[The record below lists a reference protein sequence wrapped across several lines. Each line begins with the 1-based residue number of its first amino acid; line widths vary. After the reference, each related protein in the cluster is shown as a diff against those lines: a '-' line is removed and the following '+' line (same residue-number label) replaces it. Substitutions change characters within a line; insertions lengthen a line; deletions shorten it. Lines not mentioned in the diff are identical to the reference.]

1 MKYIWESENWP
12 NFVWDNNKISQ
23 PLLDLTLLK
32 GILNGKMSAMGF
44 DVSNAGLLDSICSE
58 VVNSAAIE
66 NDNLSTD
73 DVRSSIVTHLRM
85 KNIVL
90 SELNTNQDAKPV
102 NKSNIKESSIVEM
115 IIDAIQNCLLPLS
128 SERLKKWHI
137 LLFPFKNSQFQSI
150 NIGEFRTDKK
160 GSMQVVSGP
169 IGHEKVHYQAPPAT
183 MVPKM
188 INDFLVWFNTPA
200 SEQGLSHIVKS
211 AIAHFY
217 FVSIH
222 PFEDGN
228 GRISRAI
235 ADMEL
240 AKENKNNMQIDFMF
254 SISMQLCKDRS
265 KYYENLKTAQ
275 VNTDMDITDW
285 ILWYMESLKK
295 AINEILEELDMVVL
309 RKNFWDKTNNLNLN
323 DRQKHILGMLISKSF
338 EGNLTSSKWAKI
350 CKCSQDTAERD
361 INKLLKNGIL
371 AKSEK
376 SGRST
381 SYYLLKV

>member
-12 NFVWDNNKISQ
+12 HFVWDNNKISQ

-58 VVNSAAIE
+58 VINSAAIE
-66 NDNLSTD
+66 NDQLSTD
-73 DVRSSIVTHLRM
+73 DVRSSIVNHLGM

-90 SELNTNQDAKPV
+90 SELNTKQDAKTV
-102 NKSNIKESSIVEM
+102 TKSSIKESSVVEM
-115 IIDAIQNCLLPLS
+115 IIDAIKNSLLPLT
-128 SERLKKWHI
+128 SERLKKWHK
-137 LLFPFKNSQFQSI
+137 LLFPFKNNQYQSI
-150 NIGEFRTDKK
+150 SIGEFRTDKK
-160 GSMQVVSGP
+160 GPMQIASGP
-169 IGHEKVHYQAPPAT
+169 IGHEKVHYQAPPAP
-183 MVPKM
+183 MISKM
-188 INDFLVWFNTPA
+188 INEFLIWFNTPA

-211 AIAHFY
+211 AIAHLY

-240 AKENKNNMQIDFMF
+240 AKESTNNKQIDFMF
-254 SISMQLCKDRS
+254 SISLQLCKDKS
-265 KYYENLKTAQ
+265 NYYENLKRTQ
-275 VNTDMDITDW
+275 TNTDMDITEW

-295 AINEILEELDMVVL
+295 AINAILEELDMVIF
-309 RKNFWDKTNNLNLN
+309 RKNFWDKIEYLNLN
-323 DRQKHILGMLISKSF
+323 DRQKQILEMLISKSF
-338 EGNLTSSKWAKI
+338 VGNLTSGKWAKI

-371 AKSEK
+371 TKSEK

-381 SYYLLKV
+381 SYYLA